1 MALRECVQ
9 EGVLLL
15 TPQMAHTCE
24 QYATEAR
31 QAAAAE
37 VRRAALAIAHSLST
51 ANTTSNSSGS
61 GSGGGE
67 WTWLD
72 ALHGCVNRAA
82 LLAAVRERAAATTAL
97 GPSAVALDL
106 KQAAIPLP
114 LPLTKGIL
122 LVYCFTL
129 LISVLLSKYLL
140 YM

>member
-15 TPQMAHTCE
+15 TPQVAHACE

-37 VRRAALAIAHSLST
+37 VRRAALSLAHSLSATNT
-51 ANTTSNSSGS
+51 ATSSNSPGSGSVSSSGS
-61 GSGGGE
+61 GE

-72 ALHGCVNRAA
+72 ALHGCVNRGA
-82 LLAAVRERAAATTAL
+82 LLAAAREKAAAATAL
-97 GPSAVALDL
+97 APSAVALDL

-114 LPLTKGIL
+114 LSLIKGTLI
-122 LVYCFTL
+122 VYCFYAL
-129 LISVLLSKYLL
+129 LL
-140 YM
+140 YKT